1 MRQFAF
7 TSVVAGVLLAIVPGS
22 QAATAPNNAVPRTH
36 TLLYYRM
43 GGGDPAARA
52 ANPSAVAVHLGIGAA
67 LKLNY
72 SCGKFDIGLSWSTL
86 MNNFAHLGQQ
96 VTAAVH
102 AGIAALPL
110 YILQRAQPGLYEI
123 FQTYSVKADK
133 VINAALESCQQMEA
147 QIKAGQDPYAQWA
160 GLAKGEG
167 WMDQANTPNSD
178 IVATKTAIEANGG
191 RKGTTWI
198 GGTPA
203 GGALQ
208 LPIKPVN
215 DVSVASYNLTMNQG
229 VTASN
234 SLSYTSTQLPLP
246 KLFPTPQSAA
256 DFATSVLGDQ
266 QIGTCA
272 DVDCP
277 GKGSQAATGLMPKYE
292 AEVPV
297 AKQQLTTAL
306 STPNPTFNY
315 LDTLSAPGVA
325 ITPDVIRALQ
335 NLPPDV
341 QAATA
346 DRLSKEIALA
356 RTVDRALMIRN
367 LLVTGMTIPEV
378 QANGPSTQ
386 DLNHR
391 IADMN
396 RYIDDLM
403 FEQRVRKEIV
413 SGTSELLL
421 QAYQGDRATSAAT
434 SRNPSVDQ
442 SPLKDGRVQ

>member
-178 IVATKTAIEANGG
+178 IVATKTAGKHTGVNCEACHGPLAKHADDPSITPAKLDTAVLCVKCHEASAAKPKGFPQVKGDDHSGG
-191 RKGTTWI
+191 LACDTCHKPHDPAI
-198 GGTPA
+198 AA
-203 GGALQ
+203 GGA
-208 LPIKPVN
+208 K
-215 DVSVASYNLTMNQG
+215 
-229 VTASN
+229 
-234 SLSYTSTQLPLP
+234 
-246 KLFPTPQSAA
+246 
-256 DFATSVLGDQ
+256 
-266 QIGTCA
+266 
-272 DVDCP
+272 
-277 GKGSQAATGLMPKYE
+277 
-292 AEVPV
+292 
-297 AKQQLTTAL
+297 
-306 STPNPTFNY
+306 
-315 LDTLSAPGVA
+315 
-325 ITPDVIRALQ
+325 
-335 NLPPDV
+335 
-341 QAATA
+341 
-346 DRLSKEIALA
+346 
-356 RTVDRALMIRN
+356 
-367 LLVTGMTIPEV
+367 
-378 QANGPSTQ
+378 
-386 DLNHR
+386 
-391 IADMN
+391 
-396 RYIDDLM
+396 
-403 FEQRVRKEIV
+403 
-413 SGTSELLL
+413 
-421 QAYQGDRATSAAT
+421 
-434 SRNPSVDQ
+434 
-442 SPLKDGRVQ
+442 